1 MKDQG
6 IEKGNTGVGSDFL
19 LQGIFP
25 TQGSNPDLLHCGE
38 TLYHLSHQG
47 ITKKGKEFRKDG

>member
-1 MKDQG
+1 MTITVDNMCMLKVNIIIDKP
-6 IEKGNTGVGSDFL
+6 IDFL
-19 LQGIFP
+19 KDSF
-25 TQGSNPDLLHCGE
+25 TDLLHCGE